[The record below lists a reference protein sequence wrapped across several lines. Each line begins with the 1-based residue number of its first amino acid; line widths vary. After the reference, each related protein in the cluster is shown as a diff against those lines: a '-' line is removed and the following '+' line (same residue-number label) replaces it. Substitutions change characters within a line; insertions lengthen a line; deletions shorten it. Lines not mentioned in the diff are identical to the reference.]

1 MKLTNALMPGRV
13 MSEPLPEIGAA
24 PVRAAPVAA
33 PQKKRGPL
41 MNALSA
47 VFEYGAPEAF
57 QAGRDRRT
65 QKELGNMLASG
76 DVAGAGKYA
85 YQRGALEMGDAYSER
100 ATQMG
105 ADKRKQ
111 EAQGVVTLFSQGP
124 QFVNQFAMED
134 PAGFESQ
141 TGMTAEEYLQA
152 AGRFG
157 DGGQQFAQFALQ
169 KAQAE
174 LGQTPAGP
182 AEGKVVNNRLVN
194 PVTGEV
200 LGDYSDPATRF
211 RPLTAEEAQ
220 RFGLPSNS
228 GYQVNETTG
237 EIKSLGRE
245 NAAAVNVFTGDGGGG
260 ARPIIDKP
268 PKDYQAVW
276 DEEAGTYRMEPIP
289 GSATARELEQGVI
302 KADARQKLSD
312 QQFAIVETSI
322 DRALE
327 QADGWSAGLMAQAT
341 SGIGS
346 TPARNLR
353 ATLDTVVA
361 NLGFDKL
368 QEMREMSPTGG
379 ALGAVTERELQ
390 FLQSV
395 RGSLDQIQ
403 SPEQLRNTLRQI
415 KQSLQILQEI
425 RRLNTEA
432 TVTNSGERVP
442 TGNVGQTNQTAE
454 TDDLDSLLGFMT
466 PEQRALFEGNQ

>member
-174 LGQTPAGP
+174 LGVSPAAQEDYTLAPG
-182 AEGKVVNNRLVN
+182 ARRYGADGREIAAN
-194 PVTGEV
+194 PVTEKAPGYEQITLADGEYEYIPGQPESLRK
-200 LGDYSDPATRF
+200 LGASPVKSPIVT
-211 RPLTAEEAQ
+211 
-220 RFGLPSNS
+220 
-228 GYQVNETTG
+228 VN
-237 EIKSLGRE
+237 
-245 NAAAVNVFTGDGGGG
+245 TGDGPQEN
-260 ARPIIDKP
+260 AFMK
-268 PKDYQAVW
+268 
-276 DEEAGTYRMEPIP
+276 EAGSLEAKNFGALVEMGQTARRNRVTLDQLDVAAAGIP
-289 GSATARELEQGVI
+289 GGLEATAKAALGNMGIETQG
-302 KADARQKLSD
+302 LSE
-312 QQFAIVETSI
+312 I
-322 DRALE
+322 
-327 QADGWSAGLMAQAT
+327 QAT
-341 SGIGS
+341 EALINQLVPAQRAPGSG
-346 TPARNLR
+346 P
-353 ATLDTVVA
+353 
-361 NLGFDKL
+361 
-368 QEMREMSPTGG
+368 MSDRDL
-379 ALGAVTERELQ
+379 AL
-390 FLQSV
+390 F
-395 RGSLDQIQ
+395 
-403 SPEQLRNTLRQI
+403 
-415 KQSLQILQEI
+415 KQSLPRLIQSAEGRAKILTNMKAINDYVVREGQIANRVL
-425 RRLNTEA
+425 
-432 TVTNSGERVP
+432 SGEITPQEGRRQIEGL
-442 TGNVGQTNQTAE
+442 GNPLANKDADG
-454 TDDLDSLLGFMT
+454 LPPGFV
-466 PEQRALFEGNQ
+466 EID